1 MDMIR
6 RMTDFTNIFEKH
18 LDNMNEYYKKNLYF
32 KFQGKTINLGYLCY
46 CSTSKGMSRGYLT
59 HYDLIEN
66 EEEFILRKVGRF
78 NYLVF
83 DEGVYKKCKTKIPD
97 ELGVYIC
104 NYSQHKSLNGQTL
117 RIGSLEKVRSAMK
130 VEGQLCGL
138 KNIDLYNVN
147 KIFENFNIFNEK
159 DALDLL
165 KNECVDNKRIK
176 ELDLEKDFDGFIEIL
191 NTIFSTSRTAM
202 NILINLYEEYD
213 EKGMFSDLTLFNDL
227 KTIITTNKEFKV
239 LETDKSEQTSLQL
252 SKLLIDDYENSYK
265 VFDYFNLFKVY
276 QKKLV
281 KKTNSHKFNAL
292 KKISAYEEAKKVITS
307 SKDALPTDE
316 LMLIDPD
323 IAFEIIKYKSNKLEK
338 EYREEKEL
346 YEINNNEITPLNEAL
361 YKYGIHFFTYE
372 EKKKILDNI
381 SLNDINLL
389 LSILNS
395 SKMKFLLS
403 DKNTLLE
410 IMYSSNLSIIS
421 NINDLIN
428 NKIINESFIEKNI
441 GILFNKECSVLKNII
456 PKNMDF
462 SKNLQ
467 ALNNAGIQINN
478 VKKHNINILLQDEEK
493 LTSKIEL
500 AKIYGFDLK
509 NDDLLN
515 FSILEDSNIFNIVD
529 QLLEQGINVTT
540 EILSDIKKKDPNF
553 AKRTKLAIEIG
564 LNDLIIDNKINPIVA
579 NKNSFYIKNEAID
592 EYLEN
597 NINTLLEQKYIECL
611 ENDERLKIDPTLLMF
626 KEIKMI
632 EESFKVSDT
641 LYNINGI
648 SISRIKFL
656 RNMTSLVKNFDIHE
670 DTSVKITN
678 ALLYNSILTNNQIKQ
693 LSSFEDTKLKIKK

>member
-1 MDMIR
+1 MNMEELIKRIDEEIENLKQELSTHNKEELEFFER
-6 RMTDFTNIFEKH
+6 LTKFSRKSLYEIDNIDPTDI
-18 LDNMNEYYKKNLYF
+18 
-32 KFQGKTINLGYLCY
+32 ILGY
-46 CSTSKGMSRGYLT
+46 
-59 HYDLIEN
+59 I
-66 EEEFILRKVGRF
+66 RF
-78 NYLVF
+78 F
-83 DEGVYKKCKTKIPD
+83 DEETPFRKLKDDMERIC
-97 ELGVYIC
+97 YID
-104 NYSQHKSLNGQTL
+104 NFNLN
-117 RIGSLEKVRSAMK
+117 
-130 VEGQLCGL
+130 
-138 KNIDLYNVN
+138 DVN

-159 DALDLL
+159 NALDLL

-281 KKTNSHKFNAL
+281 KKTNNHKFNTL
-292 KKISAYEEAKKVITS
+292 KKISAYEEAKKALTS
-307 SKDALPTDE
+307 PKDALPTNE
-316 LMLIDPD
+316 LTLINPD

-389 LSILNS
+389 LSILDS

-428 NKIINESFIEKNI
+428 NKIINESFVEKNI
-441 GILFNKECSVLKNII
+441 GILFNKECSVLENII
-456 PKNMDF
+456 PKYMDF

-478 VKKHNINILLQDEEK
+478 VKKHNIDVLLQDEEK

-553 AKRTKLAIEIG
+553 AKRTKLAIKIG

-579 NKNSFYIKNEAID
+579 NKNSFYIKNEVID

-611 ENDERLKIDPTLLMF
+611 ENDERLEIDPNLLMF
-626 KEIKMI
+626 KEIKI
-632 EESFKVSDT
+632 VEENFKVSDT

-648 SISRIKFL
+648 PISRIKFL
-656 RNMTSLVKNFDIHE
+656 RNMTSLVKSFDIHE
-670 DTSVKITN
+670 DTSVKIAN

-693 LSSFEDTKLKIKK
+693 LSSFEDAKLKIKK

>member
-1 MDMIR
+1 MNMEELIKRIDEEIEILKQELSTHNKEELEFFER
-6 RMTDFTNIFEKH
+6 LTKFSRKSLYEIDNIDPTDI
-18 LDNMNEYYKKNLYF
+18 
-32 KFQGKTINLGYLCY
+32 ILGY
-46 CSTSKGMSRGYLT
+46 
-59 HYDLIEN
+59 I
-66 EEEFILRKVGRF
+66 RF
-78 NYLVF
+78 F
-83 DEGVYKKCKTKIPD
+83 DEETPFRKLKDDMERIC
-97 ELGVYIC
+97 YID
-104 NYSQHKSLNGQTL
+104 NFNLN
-117 RIGSLEKVRSAMK
+117 
-130 VEGQLCGL
+130 
-138 KNIDLYNVN
+138 DVN

-159 DALDLL
+159 NALDLL

-176 ELDLEKDFDGFIEIL
+176 ELDLEKDFNGFIEIL

-265 VFDYFNLFKVY
+265 VFDYFNLFKAY

-281 KKTNSHKFNAL
+281 KKTNNHKFNAL
-292 KKISAYEEAKKVITS
+292 KKISAYEEAKKALTS
-307 SKDALPTDE
+307 PKDALPTNE
-316 LMLIDPD
+316 LTLINPD

-389 LSILNS
+389 LSILDS

-428 NKIINESFIEKNI
+428 NKIINESFVEKNI
-441 GILFNKECSVLKNII
+441 GILFNKECSVLENII
-456 PKNMDF
+456 PKYMDF

-478 VKKHNINILLQDEEK
+478 VKKHNIDVLLQDEEK

-553 AKRTKLAIEIG
+553 AKRTKLAIKIG

-611 ENDERLKIDPTLLMF
+611 ENDERLEIDPNLLMF
-626 KEIKMI
+626 KEIKI
-632 EESFKVSDT
+632 VEENFKVSDT

-648 SISRIKFL
+648 PISRIKFL
-656 RNMTSLVKNFDIHE
+656 RNMTSLVKNFDIYE
-670 DTSVKITN
+670 DTSVKIAN
-678 ALLYNSILTNNQIKQ
+678 ALLYNSILTNSQIKQ

>member
-1 MDMIR
+1 MNMEELIKRIDEEIGNLKQELSTHNKEELEFFER
-6 RMTDFTNIFEKH
+6 LTKFSRKSLYEIDNIDPTDI
-18 LDNMNEYYKKNLYF
+18 
-32 KFQGKTINLGYLCY
+32 ILGY
-46 CSTSKGMSRGYLT
+46 
-59 HYDLIEN
+59 I
-66 EEEFILRKVGRF
+66 RF
-78 NYLVF
+78 F
-83 DEGVYKKCKTKIPD
+83 DEETPFRKLKDDMERIC
-97 ELGVYIC
+97 YID
-104 NYSQHKSLNGQTL
+104 NFNLN
-117 RIGSLEKVRSAMK
+117 
-130 VEGQLCGL
+130 
-138 KNIDLYNVN
+138 DVN

-292 KKISAYEEAKKVITS
+292 KKISAYEEAKKALTS

-564 LNDLIIDNKINPIVA
+564 LNNLIIDNKINPIVA

>member
-1 MDMIR
+1 MNMEELIKRIDEEIENLKQELSTHNKEELEFFER
-6 RMTDFTNIFEKH
+6 LTKFSRKSLYEIDNIDPTDI
-18 LDNMNEYYKKNLYF
+18 
-32 KFQGKTINLGYLCY
+32 ILGY
-46 CSTSKGMSRGYLT
+46 
-59 HYDLIEN
+59 I
-66 EEEFILRKVGRF
+66 RF
-78 NYLVF
+78 F
-83 DEGVYKKCKTKIPD
+83 DEETPFRKLKDDMERIC
-97 ELGVYIC
+97 YID
-104 NYSQHKSLNGQTL
+104 NFNLN
-117 RIGSLEKVRSAMK
+117 
-130 VEGQLCGL
+130 
-138 KNIDLYNVN
+138 DVN

-159 DALDLL
+159 NALDLL

-281 KKTNSHKFNAL
+281 KKTNNHKFNAL
-292 KKISAYEEAKKVITS
+292 KKISAYEEAKKALTS
-307 SKDALPTDE
+307 PKDALPTNE
-316 LMLIDPD
+316 LTLINPD

-389 LSILNS
+389 LSILDS

-428 NKIINESFIEKNI
+428 NKIINESFVEKNI
-441 GILFNKECSVLKNII
+441 GILFNKECSILENII
-456 PKNMDF
+456 PKYMDF

-478 VKKHNINILLQDEEK
+478 VKKHNIDVLLQDEEK

-553 AKRTKLAIEIG
+553 AKRTKLAIKIG

-611 ENDERLKIDPTLLMF
+611 ENDERLEIDPNLLMF
-626 KEIKMI
+626 KEIKI
-632 EESFKVSDT
+632 VEENFKVSDT

-648 SISRIKFL
+648 PISRIKFL
-656 RNMTSLVKNFDIHE
+656 RNMTSLVKSFDIHE
-670 DTSVKITN
+670 DTSVKIAN

-693 LSSFEDTKLKIKK
+693 LSFFEDTKLKIKK

>member
-1 MDMIR
+1 MNMEELIKRIDEEIEILKQELSTHNKEELEFFER
-6 RMTDFTNIFEKH
+6 LTKFSRKSLYEIDNIDPTDI
-18 LDNMNEYYKKNLYF
+18 
-32 KFQGKTINLGYLCY
+32 ILGY
-46 CSTSKGMSRGYLT
+46 
-59 HYDLIEN
+59 I
-66 EEEFILRKVGRF
+66 RF
-78 NYLVF
+78 F
-83 DEGVYKKCKTKIPD
+83 DEETPFRKLKDDMERIC
-97 ELGVYIC
+97 YID
-104 NYSQHKSLNGQTL
+104 NFNLN
-117 RIGSLEKVRSAMK
+117 
-130 VEGQLCGL
+130 
-138 KNIDLYNVN
+138 DVN

-159 DALDLL
+159 NALDLL

-281 KKTNSHKFNAL
+281 KKTNNHKFNAL
-292 KKISAYEEAKKVITS
+292 KKISAYEEAKKALTS
-307 SKDALPTDE
+307 PKDALPTNE
-316 LMLIDPD
+316 LTLINPD

-389 LSILNS
+389 LSILDS

-428 NKIINESFIEKNI
+428 NKIINESFVEKNI
-441 GILFNKECSVLKNII
+441 GILFNKECSVLENII
-456 PKNMDF
+456 PKYMDF

-478 VKKHNINILLQDEEK
+478 VKKHNIDVLLQDEEK

-553 AKRTKLAIEIG
+553 AKRTKLAIKIG

-611 ENDERLKIDPTLLMF
+611 ENDERLEIDPNLLMF
-626 KEIKMI
+626 KEIKI
-632 EESFKVSDT
+632 VEENFKVSDT

-648 SISRIKFL
+648 PISRIKFL
-656 RNMTSLVKNFDIHE
+656 RNMTSLIKSFDIHE
-670 DTSVKITN
+670 DTSVKIAN

>member
-1 MDMIR
+1 MNMEELIKRIDEEIGNLKQELSTHNKEELEFFER
-6 RMTDFTNIFEKH
+6 LTKFSRKSLYEIDNIDPTDI
-18 LDNMNEYYKKNLYF
+18 
-32 KFQGKTINLGYLCY
+32 ILGY
-46 CSTSKGMSRGYLT
+46 
-59 HYDLIEN
+59 I
-66 EEEFILRKVGRF
+66 RF
-78 NYLVF
+78 F
-83 DEGVYKKCKTKIPD
+83 DEETPFRKLKDDMERIC
-97 ELGVYIC
+97 YID
-104 NYSQHKSLNGQTL
+104 NFNLN
-117 RIGSLEKVRSAMK
+117 
-130 VEGQLCGL
+130 
-138 KNIDLYNVN
+138 DVN

-395 SKMKFLLS
+395 SKMRFLLS

-478 VKKHNINILLQDEEK
+478 VKKHNINILLQEEEK

-626 KEIKMI
+626 KEIKMV

>member
-1 MDMIR
+1 MNMEELIKRIDEEIENLKQELSTHNKEELEFFER
-6 RMTDFTNIFEKH
+6 LTKFSRKSLYEIDNIDPTDI
-18 LDNMNEYYKKNLYF
+18 
-32 KFQGKTINLGYLCY
+32 ILGY
-46 CSTSKGMSRGYLT
+46 
-59 HYDLIEN
+59 I
-66 EEEFILRKVGRF
+66 RF
-78 NYLVF
+78 F
-83 DEGVYKKCKTKIPD
+83 DEETPFRKLKDDMERIC
-97 ELGVYIC
+97 YID
-104 NYSQHKSLNGQTL
+104 NFNLN
-117 RIGSLEKVRSAMK
+117 
-130 VEGQLCGL
+130 
-138 KNIDLYNVN
+138 DVN

-159 DALDLL
+159 NALDLL

-281 KKTNSHKFNAL
+281 KKTNNHKFNAL
-292 KKISAYEEAKKVITS
+292 KRISAYEEAKKALTS
-307 SKDALPTDE
+307 PKDALPTNE
-316 LMLIDPD
+316 LTLINPD

-389 LSILNS
+389 LSILDS

-428 NKIINESFIEKNI
+428 NKIINESFVEKNI
-441 GILFNKECSVLKNII
+441 GILFNKECSVLENII
-456 PKNMDF
+456 PKYMDF

-478 VKKHNINILLQDEEK
+478 VKKHNIDVLLQDEEK

-553 AKRTKLAIEIG
+553 AKRTKLAIKIG

-611 ENDERLKIDPTLLMF
+611 ENDERLEIDPNLLMF
-626 KEIKMI
+626 KEIKI
-632 EESFKVSDT
+632 VEENFKVSDT

-648 SISRIKFL
+648 PISRIKFL
-656 RNMTSLVKNFDIHE
+656 RNMTSLVKSFDIHE
-670 DTSVKITN
+670 DTSVKIAN

>member
-1 MDMIR
+1 MNMEELIKRIDEEIEILKQELSTHNKEELEFFER
-6 RMTDFTNIFEKH
+6 LTKFSRKSLYEIDNIDPTDI
-18 LDNMNEYYKKNLYF
+18 
-32 KFQGKTINLGYLCY
+32 ILGY
-46 CSTSKGMSRGYLT
+46 
-59 HYDLIEN
+59 I
-66 EEEFILRKVGRF
+66 RF
-78 NYLVF
+78 F
-83 DEGVYKKCKTKIPD
+83 DEETPFRKLKDDMERIC
-97 ELGVYIC
+97 YID
-104 NYSQHKSLNGQTL
+104 NFNLN
-117 RIGSLEKVRSAMK
+117 
-130 VEGQLCGL
+130 
-138 KNIDLYNVN
+138 DVN

-159 DALDLL
+159 NALDLL

-176 ELDLEKDFDGFIEIL
+176 ALDLEKDFDGFIEIL

-281 KKTNSHKFNAL
+281 KKTNNHKFNTL
-292 KKISAYEEAKKVITS
+292 KKISAYEEAKKALTS
-307 SKDALPTDE
+307 PKDALPTNE
-316 LMLIDPD
+316 LTLINPD

-389 LSILNS
+389 LSILDS

-428 NKIINESFIEKNI
+428 NKIINESFVEKNI
-441 GILFNKECSVLKNII
+441 GILFNKECSILENII
-456 PKNMDF
+456 PKYMDF

-478 VKKHNINILLQDEEK
+478 VKKHNIDVLLQDEEK

-553 AKRTKLAIEIG
+553 AKRTKLAIKIG

-611 ENDERLKIDPTLLMF
+611 ENDERLEIDPNLLMF
-626 KEIKMI
+626 KEIKI
-632 EESFKVSDT
+632 VEENFKVSDT

-648 SISRIKFL
+648 PISRIKFL
-656 RNMTSLVKNFDIHE
+656 RNMTSLVKSFDIHE
-670 DTSVKITN
+670 DTSVKIAN

>member
-1 MDMIR
+1 MNMEELIKRIDEEIENLKQELSTHNKEELEFFERLTKFSRKSLYEIDNIDPTDIILGYIR
-6 RMTDFTNIFEKH
+6 FFDEETPFRK
-18 LDNMNEYYKKNLYF
+18 LKDNMERICYIDNFNL
-32 KFQGKTINLGYLCY
+32 N
-46 CSTSKGMSRGYLT
+46 
-59 HYDLIEN
+59 D
-66 EEEFILRKVGRF
+66 
-78 NYLVF
+78 
-83 DEGVYKKCKTKIPD
+83 
-97 ELGVYIC
+97 
-104 NYSQHKSLNGQTL
+104 
-117 RIGSLEKVRSAMK
+117 
-130 VEGQLCGL
+130 
-138 KNIDLYNVN
+138 VN

-159 DALDLL
+159 NALDLL

-281 KKTNSHKFNAL
+281 KKTNNHKFNAL
-292 KKISAYEEAKKVITS
+292 KKISAYEEAKKALTS
-307 SKDALPTDE
+307 PKDALPTNE
-316 LMLIDPD
+316 LTLINPD

-389 LSILNS
+389 LSILDS

-428 NKIINESFIEKNI
+428 NKIINESFVEKNI
-441 GILFNKECSVLKNII
+441 GILFNKECSVLENII
-456 PKNMDF
+456 PKYMDF

-478 VKKHNINILLQDEEK
+478 VKKHNIDVLLQDEEK

-553 AKRTKLAIEIG
+553 AKRTKLAIKIG

-611 ENDERLKIDPTLLMF
+611 ENDERLEIDPNLLMF
-626 KEIKMI
+626 KEIKI
-632 EESFKVSDT
+632 VEENFKVSDT

-648 SISRIKFL
+648 PISRIKFL
-656 RNMTSLVKNFDIHE
+656 RNMTSLVKSFDIHE
-670 DTSVKITN
+670 DTSVKIAN

>member
-1 MDMIR
+1 MNMEELIKRIDEEIEILKQELSTHNKEELEFFKR
-6 RMTDFTNIFEKH
+6 LTKFSRKSLYEIDNIDPTDI
-18 LDNMNEYYKKNLYF
+18 
-32 KFQGKTINLGYLCY
+32 ILGY
-46 CSTSKGMSRGYLT
+46 
-59 HYDLIEN
+59 I
-66 EEEFILRKVGRF
+66 RF
-78 NYLVF
+78 F
-83 DEGVYKKCKTKIPD
+83 DEETPFRKLKDDMERIC
-97 ELGVYIC
+97 YID
-104 NYSQHKSLNGQTL
+104 NFNLN
-117 RIGSLEKVRSAMK
+117 
-130 VEGQLCGL
+130 
-138 KNIDLYNVN
+138 DVN

-159 DALDLL
+159 NALDLL

-281 KKTNSHKFNAL
+281 KKTNNHKFNAL
-292 KKISAYEEAKKVITS
+292 KKISAYEEAKKALTS
-307 SKDALPTDE
+307 PKDALPTNE
-316 LMLIDPD
+316 LTLINPD

-389 LSILNS
+389 LSILDS

-428 NKIINESFIEKNI
+428 NKIINESFVEKNI
-441 GILFNKECSVLKNII
+441 GILFNKECSVLENII
-456 PKNMDF
+456 PKYMDF

-478 VKKHNINILLQDEEK
+478 VKKHNIDVLLQDEEK

-553 AKRTKLAIEIG
+553 AKRTKLAIKIG

-611 ENDERLKIDPTLLMF
+611 ENDERLEIDPNLLMF
-626 KEIKMI
+626 KEIKI
-632 EESFKVSDT
+632 VEENFKVSDT

-648 SISRIKFL
+648 PISRIKFL
-656 RNMTSLVKNFDIHE
+656 RNMTSLIKSFDIHE
-670 DTSVKITN
+670 DTSVKIAN

>member
-1 MDMIR
+1 MNMEELIKRIDEEIGNLKQELSTHNKEELEFFER
-6 RMTDFTNIFEKH
+6 LTKFSRKSLYEIDNIDPTDI
-18 LDNMNEYYKKNLYF
+18 
-32 KFQGKTINLGYLCY
+32 ILGY
-46 CSTSKGMSRGYLT
+46 
-59 HYDLIEN
+59 I
-66 EEEFILRKVGRF
+66 RF
-78 NYLVF
+78 F
-83 DEGVYKKCKTKIPD
+83 DEETPFRKLKDDMERIC
-97 ELGVYIC
+97 YID
-104 NYSQHKSLNGQTL
+104 NFNLN
-117 RIGSLEKVRSAMK
+117 
-130 VEGQLCGL
+130 
-138 KNIDLYNVN
+138 DVN

-361 YKYGIHFFTYE
+361 YKYGIHFFDYE

-478 VKKHNINILLQDEEK
+478 VKKHNIDVLLQDEEK

>member
-1 MDMIR
+1 MNMEELIKRIDEEIEILKQELSTHNKEELEFFER
-6 RMTDFTNIFEKH
+6 LTKFSRKSLYEIDNIDPTDI
-18 LDNMNEYYKKNLYF
+18 
-32 KFQGKTINLGYLCY
+32 ILGY
-46 CSTSKGMSRGYLT
+46 
-59 HYDLIEN
+59 I
-66 EEEFILRKVGRF
+66 RF
-78 NYLVF
+78 F
-83 DEGVYKKCKTKIPD
+83 DEETPFRKLKDDMERIC
-97 ELGVYIC
+97 YID
-104 NYSQHKSLNGQTL
+104 NFNLN
-117 RIGSLEKVRSAMK
+117 
-130 VEGQLCGL
+130 
-138 KNIDLYNVN
+138 DVN

-159 DALDLL
+159 NALDLL

-292 KKISAYEEAKKVITS
+292 KKISAYEEAKKVLTS
-307 SKDALPTDE
+307 PKDALPTNE
-316 LMLIDPD
+316 LTLINPD

-389 LSILNS
+389 LSILDS

-428 NKIINESFIEKNI
+428 NKIINESFVEKNI
-441 GILFNKECSVLKNII
+441 GILFNKECSILENII
-456 PKNMDF
+456 PKYMDF

-478 VKKHNINILLQDEEK
+478 VKKHNIDVLLQDEEK

-553 AKRTKLAIEIG
+553 AKRTKLAIKIG

-611 ENDERLKIDPTLLMF
+611 ENDERLEIDPNLLMF
-626 KEIKMI
+626 KEIKI
-632 EESFKVSDT
+632 VEENFKVSDT

-648 SISRIKFL
+648 PISRIKFL

-670 DTSVKITN
+670 DTSVKIAN

>member
-1 MDMIR
+1 MNMEELIKRIDEEIENLKQELSTHNKEELEFFER
-6 RMTDFTNIFEKH
+6 LTKFSRKSLYEIDNIDPTDI
-18 LDNMNEYYKKNLYF
+18 
-32 KFQGKTINLGYLCY
+32 ILGY
-46 CSTSKGMSRGYLT
+46 
-59 HYDLIEN
+59 I
-66 EEEFILRKVGRF
+66 RF
-78 NYLVF
+78 F
-83 DEGVYKKCKTKIPD
+83 DEETPFRKLKDDMERIC
-97 ELGVYIC
+97 YID
-104 NYSQHKSLNGQTL
+104 NFNLN
-117 RIGSLEKVRSAMK
+117 
-130 VEGQLCGL
+130 
-138 KNIDLYNVN
+138 DVN

-159 DALDLL
+159 NALDLL

-265 VFDYFNLFKVY
+265 VFDYFNLFKAY

-281 KKTNSHKFNAL
+281 KKTNNHKFNTL
-292 KKISAYEEAKKVITS
+292 KKISAYEEAKKALTS
-307 SKDALPTDE
+307 SKDALPTNE
-316 LMLIDPD
+316 LTLINPD

-346 YEINNNEITPLNEAL
+346 YEINNNEITPLNETL

-389 LSILNS
+389 LSILDS

-428 NKIINESFIEKNI
+428 NKIINESFVEKNI
-441 GILFNKECSVLKNII
+441 GILFNKECSILENII
-456 PKNMDF
+456 PKYMDF

-478 VKKHNINILLQDEEK
+478 VKKHNIDVLLQDEEK

-553 AKRTKLAIEIG
+553 AKRTKLAIKIG

-611 ENDERLKIDPTLLMF
+611 ENDERLEIDPNLLMF
-626 KEIKMI
+626 KEIKI
-632 EESFKVSDT
+632 VEENFKVSDT

-648 SISRIKFL
+648 PISRIKFL
-656 RNMTSLVKNFDIHE
+656 RNMTSLVKSFDIHE
-670 DTSVKITN
+670 DTSVKIAN

>member
-1 MDMIR
+1 MNMEELIKRIDEEIENLKQELSTHNKEELEFFER
-6 RMTDFTNIFEKH
+6 LTKFSRKSLYEIDNIDPTDI
-18 LDNMNEYYKKNLYF
+18 
-32 KFQGKTINLGYLCY
+32 ILGY
-46 CSTSKGMSRGYLT
+46 
-59 HYDLIEN
+59 I
-66 EEEFILRKVGRF
+66 RF
-78 NYLVF
+78 F
-83 DEGVYKKCKTKIPD
+83 DEETPFRKLKDDMERIC
-97 ELGVYIC
+97 YID
-104 NYSQHKSLNGQTL
+104 NFNLN
-117 RIGSLEKVRSAMK
+117 
-130 VEGQLCGL
+130 
-138 KNIDLYNVN
+138 DVN

-213 EKGMFSDLTLFNDL
+213 EKGMFSGLTLFNDL

-316 LMLIDPD
+316 LTLINPD

-478 VKKHNINILLQDEEK
+478 VKKHNINILLQEEEK

-564 LNDLIIDNKINPIVA
+564 LNNLIIDNKINPIVA

-597 NINTLLEQKYIECL
+597 NINTILEQKYIECL
-611 ENDERLKIDPTLLMF
+611 ENDERLKIDPNLFMF

-693 LSSFEDTKLKIKK
+693 LSSFEDTKLIKK

>member
-1 MDMIR
+1 MNMEELIKRIDEEIGNLKQELSTHNKEELEFFER
-6 RMTDFTNIFEKH
+6 LTKFSRKSLYEIDNIDPTDI
-18 LDNMNEYYKKNLYF
+18 
-32 KFQGKTINLGYLCY
+32 ILGY
-46 CSTSKGMSRGYLT
+46 
-59 HYDLIEN
+59 I
-66 EEEFILRKVGRF
+66 RF
-78 NYLVF
+78 F
-83 DEGVYKKCKTKIPD
+83 DEETPFRKLKDDMERIC
-97 ELGVYIC
+97 YID
-104 NYSQHKSLNGQTL
+104 NFNLN
-117 RIGSLEKVRSAMK
+117 
-130 VEGQLCGL
+130 
-138 KNIDLYNVN
+138 DVN

-213 EKGMFSDLTLFNDL
+213 EKGMFSGLTLFNDL

-316 LMLIDPD
+316 LTLINPD

-361 YKYGIHFFTYE
+361 YKYEIRFFTYE

-611 ENDERLKIDPTLLMF
+611 ENDERLKIDPNLLMF

>member
-1 MDMIR
+1 MNMEELIKRIDEEIENLKQELS
-6 RMTDFTNIFEKH
+6 THNKEELEFFEK
-18 LDNMNEYYKKNLYF
+18 LTKFSRKSLYEIDNIDP
-32 KFQGKTINLGYLCY
+32 TDIILGY
-46 CSTSKGMSRGYLT
+46 
-59 HYDLIEN
+59 I
-66 EEEFILRKVGRF
+66 RF
-78 NYLVF
+78 F
-83 DEGVYKKCKTKIPD
+83 DEETPFRKLKDDMERIC
-97 ELGVYIC
+97 YID
-104 NYSQHKSLNGQTL
+104 NFNLN
-117 RIGSLEKVRSAMK
+117 
-130 VEGQLCGL
+130 
-138 KNIDLYNVN
+138 DVN

-159 DALDLL
+159 NALDLL

-281 KKTNSHKFNAL
+281 KKTNNHKFNAL
-292 KKISAYEEAKKVITS
+292 KKISAYEEAKKALTS
-307 SKDALPTDE
+307 PKDALPTNE
-316 LMLIDPD
+316 LTLINPD

-389 LSILNS
+389 LSILDS

-428 NKIINESFIEKNI
+428 NKIINESFVEKNI
-441 GILFNKECSVLKNII
+441 GILFNKECSVLENII
-456 PKNMDF
+456 PKYMDF

-478 VKKHNINILLQDEEK
+478 VKKHNIDVLLQDEEK

-553 AKRTKLAIEIG
+553 AKRTKLAIKIG

-611 ENDERLKIDPTLLMF
+611 ENDERLEIDPNLLMF
-626 KEIKMI
+626 KEIKI
-632 EESFKVSDT
+632 VEENFKVSDT

-648 SISRIKFL
+648 PISRIKFL
-656 RNMTSLVKNFDIHE
+656 RNMTSLIKSFDIHE
-670 DTSVKITN
+670 DTSVKIAN

>member
-1 MDMIR
+1 MNMEELIKRIDEEIENLKQELSTHNKEELEFFER
-6 RMTDFTNIFEKH
+6 LTKFSRKSLYEIDNIDPTDI
-18 LDNMNEYYKKNLYF
+18 
-32 KFQGKTINLGYLCY
+32 ILGY
-46 CSTSKGMSRGYLT
+46 
-59 HYDLIEN
+59 I
-66 EEEFILRKVGRF
+66 RF
-78 NYLVF
+78 F
-83 DEGVYKKCKTKIPD
+83 DEETPFRKLKDDMERIC
-97 ELGVYIC
+97 YID
-104 NYSQHKSLNGQTL
+104 NFNLN
-117 RIGSLEKVRSAMK
+117 
-130 VEGQLCGL
+130 
-138 KNIDLYNVN
+138 DVN

-281 KKTNSHKFNAL
+281 KKTNSHKFNVL

-478 VKKHNINILLQDEEK
+478 VKKHNINILLQEEEK

-611 ENDERLKIDPTLLMF
+611 ENDERLKIDPNLFMF

>member
-1 MDMIR
+1 MNMEELIKRIDEEIENLKQELS
-6 RMTDFTNIFEKH
+6 TYNKEEVEFFEK
-18 LDNMNEYYKKNLYF
+18 LTKFSRKSLYEIDNIDP
-32 KFQGKTINLGYLCY
+32 TDIILGY
-46 CSTSKGMSRGYLT
+46 
-59 HYDLIEN
+59 I
-66 EEEFILRKVGRF
+66 RF
-78 NYLVF
+78 F
-83 DEGVYKKCKTKIPD
+83 DEETPFRKLKDDMERIC
-97 ELGVYIC
+97 YID
-104 NYSQHKSLNGQTL
+104 NFNLN
-117 RIGSLEKVRSAMK
+117 
-130 VEGQLCGL
+130 
-138 KNIDLYNVN
+138 DVN

-159 DALDLL
+159 NALDLL

-281 KKTNSHKFNAL
+281 KKTNNHKFNTL
-292 KKISAYEEAKKVITS
+292 KKISAYEEAKKALTS
-307 SKDALPTDE
+307 PKDALPTNE
-316 LMLIDPD
+316 LTLINPD

-428 NKIINESFIEKNI
+428 NKIINESFVEKNI
-441 GILFNKECSVLKNII
+441 GILFNKECSVLENII
-456 PKNMDF
+456 PKYMDF

-478 VKKHNINILLQDEEK
+478 VKKHNIDVLLQDEEK

-553 AKRTKLAIEIG
+553 AKRTKLAIKIG

-611 ENDERLKIDPTLLMF
+611 ENDERLEIDPNLLMF
-626 KEIKMI
+626 KEIKI
-632 EESFKVSDT
+632 VEENFKVSDT

-648 SISRIKFL
+648 PISRIKFL
-656 RNMTSLVKNFDIHE
+656 RNMTSLVKSFDIHE
-670 DTSVKITN
+670 DTSVKIAN

-693 LSSFEDTKLKIKK
+693 LSSFEDAKLKIKK

>member
-1 MDMIR
+1 MNMEELIKRIDEEIENLKQELSTHNKEELEFFER
-6 RMTDFTNIFEKH
+6 LTKFSRKSLYEIDNIDPTDI
-18 LDNMNEYYKKNLYF
+18 
-32 KFQGKTINLGYLCY
+32 ILGY
-46 CSTSKGMSRGYLT
+46 
-59 HYDLIEN
+59 I
-66 EEEFILRKVGRF
+66 RF
-78 NYLVF
+78 F
-83 DEGVYKKCKTKIPD
+83 DEETPFRKLKDDMERIC
-97 ELGVYIC
+97 YID
-104 NYSQHKSLNGQTL
+104 NFNLN
-117 RIGSLEKVRSAMK
+117 
-130 VEGQLCGL
+130 
-138 KNIDLYNVN
+138 DVN

-159 DALDLL
+159 NALDLL

-213 EKGMFSDLTLFNDL
+213 EKGMFSNLTLFNDL

-281 KKTNSHKFNAL
+281 KKTNNHKFNTL
-292 KKISAYEEAKKVITS
+292 KKISAYEEAKKALTS
-307 SKDALPTDE
+307 PKDVLPTNE
-316 LMLIDPD
+316 LTLINPD

-381 SLNDINLL
+381 SLNDIDLL
-389 LSILNS
+389 LSILDS

-428 NKIINESFIEKNI
+428 NKIINESFVEKNI
-441 GILFNKECSVLKNII
+441 GILFNKECSVLENII
-456 PKNMDF
+456 PKYMDF

-478 VKKHNINILLQDEEK
+478 VKKHNIDVLLQDEEK

-553 AKRTKLAIEIG
+553 AKRTKLAIKIG

-611 ENDERLKIDPTLLMF
+611 ENDERLEIDPNLLMF
-626 KEIKMI
+626 KEIKI
-632 EESFKVSDT
+632 VEENFKVSDT

-648 SISRIKFL
+648 PISRIKFL
-656 RNMTSLVKNFDIHE
+656 RNMTSLVKSFDIHE
-670 DTSVKITN
+670 DTSVKIAN

>member
-1 MDMIR
+1 MNMEELIKRIDEEIENLKQELSTHNKEELEFFER
-6 RMTDFTNIFEKH
+6 LTKFSRKSLYEIDNIDPTDI
-18 LDNMNEYYKKNLYF
+18 
-32 KFQGKTINLGYLCY
+32 ILGY
-46 CSTSKGMSRGYLT
+46 
-59 HYDLIEN
+59 I
-66 EEEFILRKVGRF
+66 RF
-78 NYLVF
+78 F
-83 DEGVYKKCKTKIPD
+83 DEETPFRKLKDDMERIC
-97 ELGVYIC
+97 YID
-104 NYSQHKSLNGQTL
+104 NFNLN
-117 RIGSLEKVRSAMK
+117 
-130 VEGQLCGL
+130 
-138 KNIDLYNVN
+138 DVN

-159 DALDLL
+159 NALDLL

-213 EKGMFSDLTLFNDL
+213 EKGMFSGLTLFNDL

-361 YKYGIHFFTYE
+361 YKYEIHFFTYE

-395 SKMKFLLS
+395 SKMRFLLS

-456 PKNMDF
+456 PKNTDF

-478 VKKHNINILLQDEEK
+478 VKKHNINILLQEEEK

-564 LNDLIIDNKINPIVA
+564 LNNLIIDNKINPIVA

-611 ENDERLKIDPTLLMF
+611 ENDERLKIDPTLFMF

>member
-1 MDMIR
+1 MNMEELIKRIDEEIENLKQELS
-6 RMTDFTNIFEKH
+6 THNKEELEFFEK
-18 LDNMNEYYKKNLYF
+18 LTKFSRKSLYEIDNIDP
-32 KFQGKTINLGYLCY
+32 TDIILGY
-46 CSTSKGMSRGYLT
+46 
-59 HYDLIEN
+59 I
-66 EEEFILRKVGRF
+66 RF
-78 NYLVF
+78 F
-83 DEGVYKKCKTKIPD
+83 DEETPFRKLKDDMERIC
-97 ELGVYIC
+97 YID
-104 NYSQHKSLNGQTL
+104 NFNLN
-117 RIGSLEKVRSAMK
+117 
-130 VEGQLCGL
+130 
-138 KNIDLYNVN
+138 DVN

-159 DALDLL
+159 NALDLL

-281 KKTNSHKFNAL
+281 KKTNNHKFNAL
-292 KKISAYEEAKKVITS
+292 KKISAYEEAKKALTS
-307 SKDALPTDE
+307 PKDALPTNE
-316 LMLIDPD
+316 LTLINPD

-389 LSILNS
+389 LSILDS

-428 NKIINESFIEKNI
+428 NKIINESFVEKNI
-441 GILFNKECSVLKNII
+441 GILFNKECSILENII
-456 PKNMDF
+456 PKYMDF

-478 VKKHNINILLQDEEK
+478 VKKHNIDVLLQDEEK

-553 AKRTKLAIEIG
+553 AKRTKLAIKIG

-611 ENDERLKIDPTLLMF
+611 ENDERLEIDPNLLMF
-626 KEIKMI
+626 KEIKI
-632 EESFKVSDT
+632 VEENFKVSDT

-648 SISRIKFL
+648 PISRIKFL
-656 RNMTSLVKNFDIHE
+656 RNMTSLVKSFDIHE
-670 DTSVKITN
+670 DTSVKIAN

-693 LSSFEDTKLKIKK
+693 LSFFEDTKLKIKK

>member
-1 MDMIR
+1 MNMEELIKRIDEEIENLKQELSTHNKEELEFFER
-6 RMTDFTNIFEKH
+6 LTKFSRKSLYEIDNIDPTDI
-18 LDNMNEYYKKNLYF
+18 
-32 KFQGKTINLGYLCY
+32 ILGY
-46 CSTSKGMSRGYLT
+46 
-59 HYDLIEN
+59 I
-66 EEEFILRKVGRF
+66 RF
-78 NYLVF
+78 F
-83 DEGVYKKCKTKIPD
+83 DEETPFRKLKDDMERIC
-97 ELGVYIC
+97 YID
-104 NYSQHKSLNGQTL
+104 NFNLN
-117 RIGSLEKVRSAMK
+117 
-130 VEGQLCGL
+130 
-138 KNIDLYNVN
+138 DVN

-202 NILINLYEEYD
+202 NILINLYEKYD
-213 EKGMFSDLTLFNDL
+213 EKGMFSGLTLFNDL

-478 VKKHNINILLQDEEK
+478 VKKHNINILLQEEEK

-564 LNDLIIDNKINPIVA
+564 LNNLIIDNKINPIVA

-611 ENDERLKIDPTLLMF
+611 ENDERLKIDPNLFMF

-656 RNMTSLVKNFDIHE
+656 RNMTSLVKSFDIHE

>member
-1 MDMIR
+1 MNMEELIKRIDEEIEILKQELSTHNKEELEFFER
-6 RMTDFTNIFEKH
+6 LTKFSRKSLYEIDNIDPTDI
-18 LDNMNEYYKKNLYF
+18 
-32 KFQGKTINLGYLCY
+32 ILGY
-46 CSTSKGMSRGYLT
+46 
-59 HYDLIEN
+59 I
-66 EEEFILRKVGRF
+66 RF
-78 NYLVF
+78 F
-83 DEGVYKKCKTKIPD
+83 DEETPFRKLKDDMERIC
-97 ELGVYIC
+97 YID
-104 NYSQHKSLNGQTL
+104 NFNLN
-117 RIGSLEKVRSAMK
+117 
-130 VEGQLCGL
+130 
-138 KNIDLYNVN
+138 DVN
-147 KIFENFNIFNEK
+147 KIFENFNIINEK
-159 DALDLL
+159 NALDLI

-281 KKTNSHKFNAL
+281 KKTNNHKFNAL
-292 KKISAYEEAKKVITS
+292 KKISAYEEAKKALTS
-307 SKDALPTDE
+307 PKDALPTNE
-316 LMLIDPD
+316 LTLINPD

-389 LSILNS
+389 LSILDS

-428 NKIINESFIEKNI
+428 NKIINESFVEKNI
-441 GILFNKECSVLKNII
+441 GILFNKECSVLENII
-456 PKNMDF
+456 PKYMDF

-478 VKKHNINILLQDEEK
+478 VKKHNIDVLLQDEEK

-553 AKRTKLAIEIG
+553 AKRTKLAIKIG

-611 ENDERLKIDPTLLMF
+611 ENDERLEIDPNLLMF
-626 KEIKMI
+626 KEIKI
-632 EESFKVSDT
+632 VEENFKVSDT

-648 SISRIKFL
+648 PISRIKFL
-656 RNMTSLVKNFDIHE
+656 RNMTSLIKSFDIHE
-670 DTSVKITN
+670 DTSVKIAN

>member
-1 MDMIR
+1 MNMEELIKRIDEEIENLKQELSTHNKEELEFFER
-6 RMTDFTNIFEKH
+6 LTKFSRKSLYEIDNIDPTDI
-18 LDNMNEYYKKNLYF
+18 
-32 KFQGKTINLGYLCY
+32 ILGY
-46 CSTSKGMSRGYLT
+46 
-59 HYDLIEN
+59 I
-66 EEEFILRKVGRF
+66 RF
-78 NYLVF
+78 F
-83 DEGVYKKCKTKIPD
+83 DEETPFRKLKDDMERIC
-97 ELGVYIC
+97 YID
-104 NYSQHKSLNGQTL
+104 NFNLN
-117 RIGSLEKVRSAMK
+117 
-130 VEGQLCGL
+130 
-138 KNIDLYNVN
+138 DVN

-159 DALDLL
+159 NALDLL

-323 IAFEIIKYKSNKLEK
+323 IVFEIIKYKSNKLEK

-389 LSILNS
+389 LSILDS

-428 NKIINESFIEKNI
+428 NKIINESFVEKNI
-441 GILFNKECSVLKNII
+441 GILFNKECSFLENII
-456 PKNMDF
+456 PKYMDF

-478 VKKHNINILLQDEEK
+478 VKKHNIDVLLQDEEK

-553 AKRTKLAIEIG
+553 AKRTKLAIKIG

-611 ENDERLKIDPTLLMF
+611 ENDERLEIDPNLLMF
-626 KEIKMI
+626 KEVKIV
-632 EESFKVSDT
+632 EENFKVSDT

-648 SISRIKFL
+648 PISRIKFL

-670 DTSVKITN
+670 DTSVKIAN

>member
-1 MDMIR
+1 MNMEELIKRIDEEIGNLKQELSTHNKEELEFFER
-6 RMTDFTNIFEKH
+6 LTKFSRKSLYEIDNIDPTDI
-18 LDNMNEYYKKNLYF
+18 
-32 KFQGKTINLGYLCY
+32 ILGY
-46 CSTSKGMSRGYLT
+46 
-59 HYDLIEN
+59 I
-66 EEEFILRKVGRF
+66 RF
-78 NYLVF
+78 F
-83 DEGVYKKCKTKIPD
+83 DEETPFRKLKDDMERIC
-97 ELGVYIC
+97 YID
-104 NYSQHKSLNGQTL
+104 NFNLN
-117 RIGSLEKVRSAMK
+117 
-130 VEGQLCGL
+130 
-138 KNIDLYNVN
+138 DVN

-281 KKTNSHKFNAL
+281 KKTNNHKFNAL
-292 KKISAYEEAKKVITS
+292 KKISAYEETKKVITS

-478 VKKHNINILLQDEEK
+478 VKKHNINILLQEEEK

-529 QLLEQGINVTT
+529 QLLEQRINVTT

-632 EESFKVSDT
+632 EECFKVSDT

>member
-1 MDMIR
+1 MNMEELIKRIDEEIENLKQELSTHNKEELEFFER
-6 RMTDFTNIFEKH
+6 LTKFSRKSLYEIDNIDPTDI
-18 LDNMNEYYKKNLYF
+18 
-32 KFQGKTINLGYLCY
+32 ILGY
-46 CSTSKGMSRGYLT
+46 
-59 HYDLIEN
+59 I
-66 EEEFILRKVGRF
+66 RF
-78 NYLVF
+78 F
-83 DEGVYKKCKTKIPD
+83 DEETPFRKLKDDMERIC
-97 ELGVYIC
+97 YID
-104 NYSQHKSLNGQTL
+104 NFNLN
-117 RIGSLEKVRSAMK
+117 
-130 VEGQLCGL
+130 
-138 KNIDLYNVN
+138 DVN

-346 YEINNNEITPLNEAL
+346 YEINNNEIAPLNETL

-467 ALNNAGIQINN
+467 ALNNAGIQINS
-478 VKKHNINILLQDEEK
+478 VKKHNINILLQEEEK

-553 AKRTKLAIEIG
+553 AKRTKLAIKIG

-611 ENDERLKIDPTLLMF
+611 ENDERLEIDPNLLMF
-626 KEIKMI
+626 KEIKI
-632 EESFKVSDT
+632 VEENFKVSDT

-648 SISRIKFL
+648 PISRIKFL

-670 DTSVKITN
+670 DTSVKIAN

>member
-1 MDMIR
+1 MNMEELIKRIDEEIEILKQELSTHNKEELEFFER
-6 RMTDFTNIFEKH
+6 LTKFSRKSLYEIDNIDPTDI
-18 LDNMNEYYKKNLYF
+18 
-32 KFQGKTINLGYLCY
+32 ILGY
-46 CSTSKGMSRGYLT
+46 
-59 HYDLIEN
+59 I
-66 EEEFILRKVGRF
+66 RF
-78 NYLVF
+78 F
-83 DEGVYKKCKTKIPD
+83 DEETPFRKLKDDMERIC
-97 ELGVYIC
+97 YID
-104 NYSQHKSLNGQTL
+104 NFNLN
-117 RIGSLEKVRSAMK
+117 
-130 VEGQLCGL
+130 
-138 KNIDLYNVN
+138 DVN

-159 DALDLL
+159 NALDLL
-165 KNECVDNKRIK
+165 KNEGVDNKRIK

-281 KKTNSHKFNAL
+281 KKTNNHKFNAL
-292 KKISAYEEAKKVITS
+292 KKISAYEEAKKALTS
-307 SKDALPTDE
+307 PKDALPTDE
-316 LMLIDPD
+316 LTLIDPD

-338 EYREEKEL
+338 EYRDEKEL
-346 YEINNNEITPLNEAL
+346 YDINNNEITPLNEAL
-361 YKYGIHFFTYE
+361 YKYEIHFFTYE

-389 LSILNS
+389 LSILDS

-428 NKIINESFIEKNI
+428 NKTINESFIEKNI
-441 GILFNKECSVLKNII
+441 GILFNKECSVLENII
-456 PKNMDF
+456 PKYMDF

-478 VKKHNINILLQDEEK
+478 VKKHNIDVLLQDEEK

-611 ENDERLKIDPTLLMF
+611 ENDERLEIDPNLLMF
-626 KEIKMI
+626 KEIKI
-632 EESFKVSDT
+632 VEENFKVSDT

-648 SISRIKFL
+648 PISRIKFL
-656 RNMTSLVKNFDIHE
+656 RNMTSLVKSFDIHE
-670 DTSVKITN
+670 DTSVKIAN

-693 LSSFEDTKLKIKK
+693 LSSFEDAKLKIKK

>member
-1 MDMIR
+1 MNMEELIKRIDEEIENLKQELS
-6 RMTDFTNIFEKH
+6 THNKEELEFFEK
-18 LDNMNEYYKKNLYF
+18 LTKFSRKSLYEIDNIDP
-32 KFQGKTINLGYLCY
+32 TDIILGY
-46 CSTSKGMSRGYLT
+46 
-59 HYDLIEN
+59 I
-66 EEEFILRKVGRF
+66 RF
-78 NYLVF
+78 F
-83 DEGVYKKCKTKIPD
+83 DEETPFRKLKDDMERIC
-97 ELGVYIC
+97 YID
-104 NYSQHKSLNGQTL
+104 NFNLN
-117 RIGSLEKVRSAMK
+117 
-130 VEGQLCGL
+130 
-138 KNIDLYNVN
+138 DVN

-159 DALDLL
+159 NALDLL

-281 KKTNSHKFNAL
+281 KKTNNHKFNAL
-292 KKISAYEEAKKVITS
+292 KKISAYEEAKKALTS
-307 SKDALPTDE
+307 PKDALPTNE
-316 LMLIDPD
+316 LTLINPD

-389 LSILNS
+389 LSILDS

-428 NKIINESFIEKNI
+428 NKIINESFVEKNI
-441 GILFNKECSVLKNII
+441 GILFNKECSVLENII
-456 PKNMDF
+456 PKYMDF

-478 VKKHNINILLQDEEK
+478 VKKHNIDVLLQDEEK

-553 AKRTKLAIEIG
+553 AKRTKLAIKIG

-611 ENDERLKIDPTLLMF
+611 ENDERLEIDPNLLMF
-626 KEIKMI
+626 KEIKI
-632 EESFKVSDT
+632 VEENFKVSDT

-648 SISRIKFL
+648 PISRIKFL
-656 RNMTSLVKNFDIHE
+656 RNMTSLVKSFDIHE
-670 DTSVKITN
+670 DTSVKIAN

>member
-1 MDMIR
+1 MNMEELIKRIDEEIENLKQELSTHNKEELEFFER
-6 RMTDFTNIFEKH
+6 LTKFSRKSLYEIDNIDPTDI
-18 LDNMNEYYKKNLYF
+18 
-32 KFQGKTINLGYLCY
+32 ILGY
-46 CSTSKGMSRGYLT
+46 
-59 HYDLIEN
+59 I
-66 EEEFILRKVGRF
+66 RF
-78 NYLVF
+78 F
-83 DEGVYKKCKTKIPD
+83 DEETPFRKLKDDMERIC
-97 ELGVYIC
+97 YID
-104 NYSQHKSLNGQTL
+104 NFNLN
-117 RIGSLEKVRSAMK
+117 
-130 VEGQLCGL
+130 
-138 KNIDLYNVN
+138 DVN

-159 DALDLL
+159 NALDLL

-227 KTIITTNKEFKV
+227 KTIITTNKEFKA

-281 KKTNSHKFNAL
+281 KKTNNHKFNTL
-292 KKISAYEEAKKVITS
+292 KKISAYEEAKKALTS
-307 SKDALPTDE
+307 PKDALPTNE
-316 LMLIDPD
+316 LTLINPD

-389 LSILNS
+389 LSILDS

-428 NKIINESFIEKNI
+428 NKIINESFVEKNI
-441 GILFNKECSVLKNII
+441 GILFNKECIVLENII
-456 PKNMDF
+456 PKYMDF

-478 VKKHNINILLQDEEK
+478 FKKHNIDVLLQDEEK

-553 AKRTKLAIEIG
+553 AKRTKLAIKIG

-611 ENDERLKIDPTLLMF
+611 ENDERLEIDPNLLMF
-626 KEIKMI
+626 KEIKI
-632 EESFKVSDT
+632 VEENFKVSDT

-648 SISRIKFL
+648 PISRIKFL
-656 RNMTSLVKNFDIHE
+656 RNMTSLVKSFDIHE
-670 DTSVKITN
+670 DTSVKIAN

>member
-1 MDMIR
+1 MEELIKRIDEEIENLKQELSTHNKEELEFFER
-6 RMTDFTNIFEKH
+6 LTKFSRKSLYEIDNIDPTDI
-18 LDNMNEYYKKNLYF
+18 
-32 KFQGKTINLGYLCY
+32 ILGY
-46 CSTSKGMSRGYLT
+46 
-59 HYDLIEN
+59 I
-66 EEEFILRKVGRF
+66 RF
-78 NYLVF
+78 F
-83 DEGVYKKCKTKIPD
+83 DEETPFRKLKDDMERIC
-97 ELGVYIC
+97 YID
-104 NYSQHKSLNGQTL
+104 NFNLN
-117 RIGSLEKVRSAMK
+117 
-130 VEGQLCGL
+130 
-138 KNIDLYNVN
+138 DVN

-159 DALDLL
+159 NALDLL

-213 EKGMFSDLTLFNDL
+213 EKGMFSGLTLFNDL
-227 KTIITTNKEFKV
+227 KTIITTNKEFRV

-265 VFDYFNLFKVY
+265 VFDYFNLFKAY

-281 KKTNSHKFNAL
+281 KKTNNHKFNTL
-292 KKISAYEEAKKVITS
+292 KKISAYEEAKKALTS
-307 SKDALPTDE
+307 PKDALPTNE
-316 LMLIDPD
+316 LTLINPD

-389 LSILNS
+389 LSILDS

-428 NKIINESFIEKNI
+428 NKIINESFVEKNI
-441 GILFNKECSVLKNII
+441 GILFNKECSVLENII
-456 PKNMDF
+456 PKYMDF

-478 VKKHNINILLQDEEK
+478 VKKHNIDVLLQDEEK

-529 QLLEQGINVTT
+529 QMLEQGINVTT

-553 AKRTKLAIEIG
+553 AKRTKLAIKIG

-611 ENDERLKIDPTLLMF
+611 ENDERLEIDPNLLMF
-626 KEIKMI
+626 KEIKI
-632 EESFKVSDT
+632 VEENFKVSDT

-648 SISRIKFL
+648 PISRIKFL

-670 DTSVKITN
+670 DTSVKIAN

>member
-1 MDMIR
+1 MNMEELIKRIDEEIENLKQELSTHNKEELEFFER
-6 RMTDFTNIFEKH
+6 LTKFSRKSLYEIDNIDPTDI
-18 LDNMNEYYKKNLYF
+18 
-32 KFQGKTINLGYLCY
+32 ILGY
-46 CSTSKGMSRGYLT
+46 
-59 HYDLIEN
+59 I
-66 EEEFILRKVGRF
+66 RF
-78 NYLVF
+78 F
-83 DEGVYKKCKTKIPD
+83 DEETPFRKLKDDMERIC
-97 ELGVYIC
+97 YID
-104 NYSQHKSLNGQTL
+104 NFNLN
-117 RIGSLEKVRSAMK
+117 
-130 VEGQLCGL
+130 
-138 KNIDLYNVN
+138 DVN

-159 DALDLL
+159 NALDLL

-176 ELDLEKDFDGFIEIL
+176 ALDLEKDFDGFIEIL

-281 KKTNSHKFNAL
+281 KKTNNHKFNTL
-292 KKISAYEEAKKVITS
+292 KKISAYEEAKKALIS
-307 SKDALPTDE
+307 PKDALPTNE
-316 LMLIDPD
+316 LTLINPD

-346 YEINNNEITPLNEAL
+346 YEINNNEITPLNETL

-389 LSILNS
+389 LSILDS

-428 NKIINESFIEKNI
+428 NKIINESFVEKNI
-441 GILFNKECSVLKNII
+441 GILFNKECSVLENII
-456 PKNMDF
+456 PKYMDF

-478 VKKHNINILLQDEEK
+478 VKKHNIDVLLQDEEK

-553 AKRTKLAIEIG
+553 AKRTKLAIKIG

-579 NKNSFYIKNEAID
+579 NKNSFYIKNEVID

-611 ENDERLKIDPTLLMF
+611 ENDERLEIDPNLLMF
-626 KEIKMI
+626 KEIKI
-632 EESFKVSDT
+632 VEENFKVSDT

-648 SISRIKFL
+648 PISRIKFL
-656 RNMTSLVKNFDIHE
+656 RNMTSLVKSFDIHE
-670 DTSVKITN
+670 DTSVKIAN

>member
-1 MDMIR
+1 MNMEELIKRIDEEIGNLKQELSTHNKEELEFFER
-6 RMTDFTNIFEKH
+6 LTKFSRKSLYEIDNIDPTDI
-18 LDNMNEYYKKNLYF
+18 
-32 KFQGKTINLGYLCY
+32 ILGY
-46 CSTSKGMSRGYLT
+46 
-59 HYDLIEN
+59 I
-66 EEEFILRKVGRF
+66 RF
-78 NYLVF
+78 F
-83 DEGVYKKCKTKIPD
+83 DEETPFRKLKDDMERIC
-97 ELGVYIC
+97 YID
-104 NYSQHKSLNGQTL
+104 NFNLN
-117 RIGSLEKVRSAMK
+117 
-130 VEGQLCGL
+130 
-138 KNIDLYNVN
+138 DVN

-346 YEINNNEITPLNEAL
+346 YEINNNEITPLNETL

-478 VKKHNINILLQDEEK
+478 VKKHNINILLQEEEK

-564 LNDLIIDNKINPIVA
+564 LNNLIIDNKINPIVA

>member
-1 MDMIR
+1 MNMEELIKRIDEEIENLKQELSTHNKEELEFFER
-6 RMTDFTNIFEKH
+6 LTKFSRKSLYEIDNIDPTDI
-18 LDNMNEYYKKNLYF
+18 
-32 KFQGKTINLGYLCY
+32 ILGY
-46 CSTSKGMSRGYLT
+46 
-59 HYDLIEN
+59 I
-66 EEEFILRKVGRF
+66 RF
-78 NYLVF
+78 F
-83 DEGVYKKCKTKIPD
+83 DEETPFRKLKDDMERIC
-97 ELGVYIC
+97 YID
-104 NYSQHKSLNGQTL
+104 NFNLN
-117 RIGSLEKVRSAMK
+117 
-130 VEGQLCGL
+130 
-138 KNIDLYNVN
+138 DVN

-159 DALDLL
+159 NALDLL

-265 VFDYFNLFKVY
+265 VFDCFNLFKVY

-281 KKTNSHKFNAL
+281 KKTNNHKFNVL
-292 KKISAYEEAKKVITS
+292 KKISAYEEAKKALTS
-307 SKDALPTDE
+307 PKDALPTNE
-316 LMLIDPD
+316 LTLINPD

-389 LSILNS
+389 LSILDS

-428 NKIINESFIEKNI
+428 NKIINESFVEKNI
-441 GILFNKECSVLKNII
+441 GILFNKECSILENII
-456 PKNMDF
+456 PKYMDF

-478 VKKHNINILLQDEEK
+478 VKKHNIDVLLQDEEK

-611 ENDERLKIDPTLLMF
+611 ENDERLEIDPNLLMF
-626 KEIKMI
+626 KEIKI
-632 EESFKVSDT
+632 VEENFKVSDT

-648 SISRIKFL
+648 PISRIKFL
-656 RNMTSLVKNFDIHE
+656 RNMTSLVKSFDIHE
-670 DTSVKITN
+670 DTSVKIAN

>member
-1 MDMIR
+1 MNMEELIKRIDEEIGNLKQELSTHNKEELEFFER
-6 RMTDFTNIFEKH
+6 LTKFSRKSLYEIDNIDPTDI
-18 LDNMNEYYKKNLYF
+18 
-32 KFQGKTINLGYLCY
+32 ILGY
-46 CSTSKGMSRGYLT
+46 
-59 HYDLIEN
+59 I
-66 EEEFILRKVGRF
+66 RF
-78 NYLVF
+78 F
-83 DEGVYKKCKTKIPD
+83 DEETPFRKLKDDMERIC
-97 ELGVYIC
+97 YID
-104 NYSQHKSLNGQTL
+104 NFNLN
-117 RIGSLEKVRSAMK
+117 
-130 VEGQLCGL
+130 
-138 KNIDLYNVN
+138 DVN

-410 IMYSSNLSIIS
+410 IMYSSNQSIIS

-478 VKKHNINILLQDEEK
+478 VKKHNINILLQEEEK

-564 LNDLIIDNKINPIVA
+564 LNDLIIDNKINPIIA

-611 ENDERLKIDPTLLMF
+611 ENDERLKIDPNLFMF

-656 RNMTSLVKNFDIHE
+656 RNMTSLVKSFDIHE
-670 DTSVKITN
+670 DTSVKIIN

>member
-1 MDMIR
+1 MNMEELIKRIDEEIENLKQELSTYNKEELEFFER
-6 RMTDFTNIFEKH
+6 LTKFSRKSLYEIDNIDPTDI
-18 LDNMNEYYKKNLYF
+18 
-32 KFQGKTINLGYLCY
+32 ILGY
-46 CSTSKGMSRGYLT
+46 
-59 HYDLIEN
+59 I
-66 EEEFILRKVGRF
+66 RF
-78 NYLVF
+78 F
-83 DEGVYKKCKTKIPD
+83 DEETPFRKLKDDMERIC
-97 ELGVYIC
+97 YID
-104 NYSQHKSLNGQTL
+104 NFNLN
-117 RIGSLEKVRSAMK
+117 
-130 VEGQLCGL
+130 
-138 KNIDLYNVN
+138 DVN

-176 ELDLEKDFDGFIEIL
+176 ELNLEKDFDGFIEIL

-213 EKGMFSDLTLFNDL
+213 EKGMFSGLTLFNDL

-252 SKLLIDDYENSYK
+252 SKLLIDDYENSFK
-265 VFDYFNLFKVY
+265 VFDYFNLFKAY

-281 KKTNSHKFNAL
+281 KKTNNYKFNTL
-292 KKISAYEEAKKVITS
+292 KKISAYEEAKKALTS
-307 SKDALPTDE
+307 PKDALPTDE
-316 LMLIDPD
+316 LTLINPD

-389 LSILNS
+389 LSILDS

-428 NKIINESFIEKNI
+428 NKIINESFVEKNI
-441 GILFNKECSVLKNII
+441 GILFNKECSVLENII
-456 PKNMDF
+456 PKYMDF

-478 VKKHNINILLQDEEK
+478 VKKHNIDVLLQDEEK

-515 FSILEDSNIFNIVD
+515 FSILEDSNIFNIID

-611 ENDERLKIDPTLLMF
+611 ENDERLKIDPNLLMF

-632 EESFKVSDT
+632 EENFKVSDT

-656 RNMTSLVKNFDIHE
+656 RNMTSLVKSFDIDE

>member
-1 MDMIR
+1 MNMEELIKRIDEEIEILKQELSTHNKEELEFFER
-6 RMTDFTNIFEKH
+6 LTKFSRKSLYEIDNIDPTDI
-18 LDNMNEYYKKNLYF
+18 
-32 KFQGKTINLGYLCY
+32 ILGY
-46 CSTSKGMSRGYLT
+46 
-59 HYDLIEN
+59 I
-66 EEEFILRKVGRF
+66 RF
-78 NYLVF
+78 F
-83 DEGVYKKCKTKIPD
+83 DEETPFRKLKDDMERIC
-97 ELGVYIC
+97 YID
-104 NYSQHKSLNGQTL
+104 NFNLN
-117 RIGSLEKVRSAMK
+117 
-130 VEGQLCGL
+130 
-138 KNIDLYNVN
+138 DVN

-159 DALDLL
+159 NALDLL

-265 VFDYFNLFKVY
+265 VFDYFNLFKIY

-281 KKTNSHKFNAL
+281 KKTNNHKFNAL
-292 KKISAYEEAKKVITS
+292 KKISAYEEAKKALTS
-307 SKDALPTDE
+307 PKDVLPTNE
-316 LMLIDPD
+316 LTLINPD

-389 LSILNS
+389 LSILDS

-428 NKIINESFIEKNI
+428 NKIINESFVEKNI
-441 GILFNKECSVLKNII
+441 GILFNKECSVLENII
-456 PKNMDF
+456 PKYMDF

-478 VKKHNINILLQDEEK
+478 VKKHNIDVLLQDEEK

-553 AKRTKLAIEIG
+553 AKRTKLAIKIG

-611 ENDERLKIDPTLLMF
+611 ENDERLEIDPNLLMF
-626 KEIKMI
+626 KEIKI
-632 EESFKVSDT
+632 VEENFKVSDT

-648 SISRIKFL
+648 PISRIKFL
-656 RNMTSLVKNFDIHE
+656 RNMTSLVKNFDIYE
-670 DTSVKITN
+670 DTSVKIAN

-693 LSSFEDTKLKIKK
+693 LSSFEDAKLKIKK

>member
-1 MDMIR
+1 MNMEELIKRIDEEIENLKQELSTHNKEELEFFER
-6 RMTDFTNIFEKH
+6 LTKFSRKSLYEIDNIDPTDI
-18 LDNMNEYYKKNLYF
+18 
-32 KFQGKTINLGYLCY
+32 ILGY
-46 CSTSKGMSRGYLT
+46 
-59 HYDLIEN
+59 I
-66 EEEFILRKVGRF
+66 RF
-78 NYLVF
+78 F
-83 DEGVYKKCKTKIPD
+83 DEETPFRKLKDDMERIC
-97 ELGVYIC
+97 YID
-104 NYSQHKSLNGQTL
+104 NFNLN
-117 RIGSLEKVRSAMK
+117 
-130 VEGQLCGL
+130 
-138 KNIDLYNVN
+138 DVN

-564 LNDLIIDNKINPIVA
+564 LNDLIIDNKINPVVA

-693 LSSFEDTKLKIKK
+693 LSSFEDTKLIKK